1 MAKQTKAKSNTL
13 RIIGGQ
19 WRGRLLRFPDVP
31 GLRPTPDRVRETL
44 FNWLQTVIPGAHCL
58 DCCAGSGALGFEAA
72 SRGAL
77 HVDMI
82 ELDRQAFNQL
92 QANAQQLQAINC
104 DLHQMSAQ
112 QFIAN
117 SAVAYDVVFLDPP
130 YQADLWTVLAQ
141 LLSERDLIKPEASI
155 YLECGAKQQL
165 PHLPADWHLLKDKV
179 AGDVRYCLF
188 TKRTG
193 EHSDQ

>member
-19 WRGRLLRFPDVP
+19 WRGRLLRFPDVL

-44 FNWLQTVIPGAHCL
+44 FNWLQTVIPGACCL

-77 HVDMI
+77 HVDMV
-82 ELDRQAFNQL
+82 EPHRHAF
-92 QANAQQLQAINC
+92 QQLQTNALHLQAATC
-104 DLHQMSAQ
+104 EVHQMSAQ

-117 SAVAYDVVFLDPP
+117 SRVAYDVVFLDPP
-130 YQADLWTVLAQ
+130 YQAGLWTVLAEM
-141 LLSERDLIKPEASI
+141 LSERNLLKPEATI
-155 YLECGAKQQL
+155 YLECAAKQAL
-165 PHLPADWHLLKDKV
+165 PRLPADWQLLKDKI

-188 TKRTG
+188 SKSAG
-193 EHSDQ
+193 KQSDE